1 MKRILIIL
9 IILII
14 LTNLSCKKN
23 PETYIEHLNGYW
35 EIEKVILASG
45 EEHSYNYN
53 ELIDYLSV
61 SDSLKGFRKK
71 VKPLLNGTFETSKD
85 AEQFILKIEHDSLN
99 IYYKTDF
106 SSWKETILQASESE
120 LKIIN
125 KDKNIYIYKPYKA
138 IQTN

>member
-1 MKRILIIL
+1 MKRIFIIL
-9 IILII
+9 IILS
-14 LTNLSCKKN
+14 NLSCKKN

-35 EIEKVILASG
+35 EIEKVILTSG

-53 ELIDYLSV
+53 EFIDYFSV

-71 VKPLLNGTFETSKD
+71 LKPLLNGAFETSSD
-85 AEQFILKIEHDSLN
+85 SEQFILKIENDSLN
-99 IYYKTDF
+99 IYYKTNF

-125 KDKNIYIYKPYKA
+125 KDKNIYIYKPYKPLN
-138 IQTN
+138 IN

>member
-1 MKRILIIL
+1 MKQILV
-9 IILII
+9 ILII

-23 PETYIEHLNGYW
+23 PETYIKHLNGYW
-35 EIEKVILASG
+35 EIEKVILATG